1 MARRVELDL
10 LEGDGVA
17 EAPKAEPAGPPV
29 ETGLPP
35 PARASLLFRLRALL
49 QKTFSRFRRPK
60 SPFDWKALL
69 NWKVLTAGLAVAVL
83 LSGAVVSFLVLRHQ
97 EAERVAAEQKTP
109 AVSIAPVVREA
120 AFPDFSIDIKD
131 ARGRYR
137 FLQCDV
143 TVEFNEAVELTED
156 RKVEI
161 RRVIYLAARKKGPE
175 WIASPDSG
183 KRFKKEVREQ
193 LRVILGEGAL
203 KDIYVTRYVLI

>member
-29 ETGLPP
+29 EAELPP
-35 PARASLLFRLRALL
+35 PVRASLMFRLRFLL
-49 QKTFSRFRRPK
+49 QKTFSRFRHPK
-60 SPFDWKALL
+60 PPFDWKSLL
-69 NWKVLTAGLAVAVL
+69 NWKVLAAGLAAVVL
-83 LSGAVVSFLVLRHQ
+83 LSGAVVSFLVFRHQ
-97 EAERVAAEQKTP
+97 ESERVATEQKAQ
-109 AVSIAPVVREA
+109 AVAPPTVVREA

-131 ARGRYR
+131 AKGRYR

-143 TVEFNEAVELTED
+143 TVEFHEAVALTED

-161 RRVIYLAARKKGPE
+161 RRVIYLAAKKKGPE

-183 KRFKKEVREQ
+183 KRFKKEVREE
-193 LRVILGEGAL
+193 LRAVLGEGAL

>member
-17 EAPKAEPAGPPV
+17 ETPKAEPAGPPV
-29 ETGLPP
+29 EAELPP
-35 PARASLLFRLRALL
+35 PVRASLMFRLRSLL

-60 SPFDWKALL
+60 PPFDTKSLL
-69 NWKVLTAGLAVAVL
+69 NWKVLAAGLAAVVL
-83 LSGAVVSFLVLRHQ
+83 LSGAAVSFLVFRHQ
-97 EAERVAAEQKTP
+97 ESERVATEQKAQAVAPP
-109 AVSIAPVVREA
+109 AVVREA

-131 ARGRYR
+131 AKGRYR

-143 TVEFNEAVELTED
+143 TVEFHDAVALTED

-161 RRVIYLAARKKGPE
+161 RRVIYLAAKKKGPE

-183 KRFKKEVREQ
+183 KRFKKEVREE
-193 LRVILGEGAL
+193 LRAVLGEGAL